1 MVCVGKEC
9 WTLQTCGY
17 GQYNQVRSIS
27 HRPSDRLTE
36 HVTIAIDGPVA
47 SGKTTVGRIVAQK
60 LGFRFLDTGWM
71 YRAVAYLGIVR
82 GVDAADE
89 CTMTQLS
96 EGLTMRLDEVEGRER
111 LLVDGQDVTDQLHET
126 QVERGVAVAAA
137 ISGVRRALVPQQRAI
152 AADGPIVMAGRD
164 IGTVVLH
171 DATVKV
177 YLDASVEVRAQRRHA
192 ERRRSPGSPAYQNVL
207 AALTDRDRM
216 DLERSDSPLLPAC
229 DARVIRTD
237 GLDADETANMIIELV
252 GSV

>member
-1 MVCVGKEC
+1 MVNIIKCV
-9 WTLQTCGY
+9 LFPHQ
-17 GQYNQVRSIS
+17 
-27 HRPSDRLTE
+27 PSDRLTE

-89 CTMTQLS
+89 RAMTHLS
-96 EGLTMRLDEVEGRER
+96 EGLTMRLDEMEGRER
-111 LLVDGQDVTDQLHET
+111 LLVDGQDVTDRLHET
-126 QVERGVAVAAA
+126 QVERGVPVAAA

-152 AADGPIVMAGRD
+152 AVDGPIVMAGRD

-177 YLDASVEVRAQRRHA
+177 YLDASVEVRALRRHA
-192 ERRRSPGSPAYQNVL
+192 ERYHSPDSPPYQNVL

-252 GSV
+252 GSA

>member
-1 MVCVGKEC
+1 MVVF
-9 WTLQTCGY
+9 
-17 GQYNQVRSIS
+17 R

-89 CTMTQLS
+89 GAMTHLS
-96 EGLTMRLDEVEGRER
+96 EGLTMRLDEMEGRER
-111 LLVDGQDVTDQLHET
+111 LLVDGQDVTDYLHEI
-126 QVERGVAVAAA
+126 QVEQGVPVAAA

-192 ERRRSPGSPAYQNVL
+192 ERRLSPGSPPYQNVL
-207 AALTDRDRM
+207 ASLNDRDRM

-252 GSV
+252 GRV